1 MFKALPLSS
10 VALVERQRHGLR
22 RYRVIPYHDL
32 EPIIHFWIYERK
44 SYRPVQSGRLGAA
57 SDLTDDLG
65 LARYMVAV
73 ACDPTPLHLEAD
85 ELLAQPLGV
94 FEQVRPLPDKTLL
107 LVEVHR
113 EGDAGFEGR
122 GLCIE
127 LVAVEAH
134 PRCEAKRVPGAESCR
149 GGACLYQAAP
159 DARGVASGKVDLEP
173 VLPRVAG
180 AGDETLRTV
189 DHSFDEPE
197 GLEARQIRFGEVLQ
211 EPCRLGSLQR

>member
-65 LARYMVAV
+65 PARYMVAV

-94 FEQVRPLPDKTLL
+94 LEQERPLPDKTRL

-113 EGDAGFEGR
+113 EGDAGFERR
-122 GLCIE
+122 GLRVE
-127 LVAVEAH
+127 LVSVEAH
-134 PRCEAKRVPGAESCR
+134 PCFESQRVPRAEPGRSSAR
-149 GGACLYQAAP
+149 LHQAEP
-159 DARGVASGKVDLEP
+159 HARGVVWGKVDLEP
-173 VLPRVAG
+173 VLARVAG
-180 AGDETLRTV
+180 ARDDTPGAVNL
-189 DHSFDEPE
+189 SPGEPE
-197 GLEARQIRFGEVLQ
+197 GLEARQIGFCEVLK
-211 EPCRLGSLQR
+211 